1 MPDNDAETTEETA
14 EDDVRAAFGFDPSA
28 YKDDDETADDLLPET
43 GEEDGE
49 QNPESATDDS
59 VEDEPATTDE
69 PVGEDEE
76 PETDEE
82 DEPDEEPDEPVES
95 EEEDDDEDED
105 EELAKLN
112 REAPRRGDFERLEEL
127 YREQKKEARSQA
139 QQAQG
144 LRDQMDQQINTAQ
157 EQTFNAPVTEKEQQ
171 FAKHREEMQ
180 ERNVSPAQIV
190 KEVAEIRSGEKDGDE
205 ADFLPYLRNAITG
218 EEYNE
223 MVVNL
228 DQFGDLKDEVIE
240 VIEHVKTEAAANTA
254 AFSQVL
260 QAQNEIQSAVE
271 ADAARAKEI
280 LPELADEDSPERKE
294 FEKVVSE
301 IESEIPGFTQ
311 APGAATFAV
320 KQLLLKWSYENATG
334 VQKELDDTVAK
345 LTALQSNLSG
355 ATRVDAGS
363 SDNSTRTTPEIE
375 TLRSELEQAFS

>member
-1 MPDNDAETTEETA
+1 MPNNDAETTDETA

-28 YKDDDETADDLLPET
+28 YKDDDETDDDLLPET

-49 QNPESATDDS
+49 QIPESTTDDS

-69 PVGEDEE
+69 PVGENEE

-95 EEEDDDEDED
+95 EDYDED

-127 YREQKKEARSQA
+127 YREQKKEARSQQ

-144 LRDQMDQQINTAQ
+144 LRDQMDQQISTAQ
-157 EQTFNAPVTEKEQQ
+157 EQTFNAPVTEKVQQ

-228 DQFGDLKDEVIE
+228 DQFGDLKDDVIE
-240 VIEHVKTEAAANTA
+240 VIENVKTEAAANTA

-280 LPELADEDSPERKE
+280 LPELADENSPERKE
-294 FEKVVSE
+294 FEKVISE

-320 KQLLLKWSYENATG
+320 KQLLLKWSNENAAG

-363 SDNSTRTTPEIE
+363 SDNSTRTTPEME
-375 TLRSELEQAFS
+375 SLRSELEQAFS